1 MKIALLGYGKMG
13 KMIEELA
20 QERGHHIVLRH
31 NGASFIKDFMGA
43 EVAIDFST
51 PQSAVQNICSA
62 FLNGIPV
69 VSGTTGWLDQMS
81 EVESSCLG
89 NHTAFI
95 YASNFS
101 LGVNLFF
108 SLNKK
113 LAAIM
118 APHGYKISLEEIHH
132 TQKLDAPSGTAISL
146 AEDIMPFTHSNDWAL
161 EGNKTKSVTNALR
174 IKSKRVG
181 NTPGT
186 HSVSYKSDEDC
197 IEIIHTALNRKGF
210 AIGAI
215 VAAEWIKNKK
225 GVFSMSD
232 VLALQP

>member
-1 MKIALLGYGKMG
+1 MG
-13 KMIEELA
+13 KMIEKLA

-31 NGASFIKDFMGA
+31 DGAASIKDFMGA

-51 PQSAVQNICSA
+51 PQAAVHNICTA
-62 FLNGIPV
+62 FLSGIPV
-69 VSGTTGWLDQMS
+69 VCGTTGWLDKMS
-81 EVESSCLG
+81 EVETSCLN
-89 NHTAFI
+89 NHAAFI

-108 SLNKK
+108 DLNKK

-118 APHGYKISLEEIHH
+118 EPHGYEISLKEIHH

-146 AEDIMPFTHSNDWAL
+146 AEGILPFTNSNDWVL
-161 EGNKTKSVTNALR
+161 KENQTKGIANALT
-174 IKSKRVG
+174 IASKRVG
-181 NTPGT
+181 DTPGT
-186 HSVSYKSDEDC
+186 HSVSYKSEVDS
-197 IEIIHTALNRKGF
+197 IEIIHTAHNRKGF

-225 GVFSMSD
+225 GIFSMSD